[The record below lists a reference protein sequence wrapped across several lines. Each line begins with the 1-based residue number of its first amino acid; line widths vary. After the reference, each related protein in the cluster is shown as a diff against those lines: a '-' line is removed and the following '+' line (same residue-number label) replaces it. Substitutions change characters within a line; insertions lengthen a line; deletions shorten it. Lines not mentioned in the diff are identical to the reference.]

1 MNQDTSTQQN
11 TLAPLPNLIHELRA
25 QRRKISALSQESGTL
40 LDRGRTLLTE
50 SKSLV
55 ARIEESCTNLAGA
68 YLRTRST
75 VAELRLRCPSSQ
87 GGTPV
92 PKPSTNEPNLVLADS
107 PDLVEAL
114 QKAIEILKMGF
125 SDTDGSG
132 RDTLVR
138 CEKVLQR
145 SRSTYT
151 IELPLY

>member
-1 MNQDTSTQQN
+1 MAQWVSFDEVKGQVGMRDVLAHYGLMQGSTEKK
-11 TLAPLPNLIHELRA
+11 TKR
-25 QRRKISALSQESGTL
+25 GT
-40 LDRGRTLLTE
+40 
-50 SKSLV
+50 
-55 ARIEESCTNLAGA
+55 
-68 YLRTRST
+68 
-75 VAELRLRCPSSQ
+75 ELRLRCPSSQ